1 MNEYDFTVKFNLEKS
16 LANTD
21 DFIEKLY
28 AGGCDDALIGVGNKG
43 YLALNFIR
51 DASSAYEAIS
61 TAIHDV
67 KRVVQGVTL
76 IEAAPDLVGLT
87 DAAKILGYTQQ
98 HMKNLSLESNS
109 KFPIPVYE
117 GAHSIWHLAEILI
130 WLRENRMHSIDDTL
144 LDIAQTNMNIN
155 IARSWQKIHPDT
167 QESIKALA
175 V

>member
-21 DFIEKLY
+21 DFIERLY
-28 AGGCDDALIGVGNKG
+28 EGGFDDALIVVGNKG
-43 YLALNFIR
+43 YFALNFIR

-61 TAIHDV
+61 TAIYDV
-67 KRVVQGVTL
+67 KRVVPSATL
-76 IEAAPDLVGLT
+76 IEAAPDFVGLR

-98 HMKNLSLESNS
+98 HMTNLTLENDS

-117 GAHSIWHLAEILI
+117 GAHSVWHLAEILI
-130 WLRENRMHSIDDTL
+130 WLRENQTHSIDDTL

-155 IARSWQKIHPDT
+155 IARSWQKIPPDT